1 MANAV
6 NAVLDALQAI
16 ATWLDPEHHQG
27 LWLMLTALVLMAAA
41 IAAGFQ
47 VFEARRLRRA
57 QIRPF
62 VVMEFHLPYSS
73 FIYLRFSNLGTT
85 MARNV
90 RFTFDR
96 PLASNIANMK
106 VMDLQILK
114 SGIESLPPGRVI
126 DTFFDNFIGRDE
138 KDDRYVVTITYRGDG
153 YRKPFKERM
162 DLDLGL
168 YRNTSPIR
176 LKGLHEMHAELAT
189 IAKALEHFKASGG
202 DGLLALSPE
211 DLAERDTA
219 WRAQFSLA
227 QRDVAPAAP
236 EPRRAK
242 RAKRSRRPAA
252 REDEPATPD

>member
-1 MANAV
+1 
-6 NAVLDALQAI
+6 
-16 ATWLDPEHHQG
+16 
-27 LWLMLTALVLMAAA
+27 MLTALVLLIAA
-41 IAAGFQ
+41 IAAGLQ
-47 VFEARRLRRA
+47 LSEARRLRRA
-57 QIRPF
+57 QVRPF

-73 FIYLRFSNLGTT
+73 FIYLRFSNLGAT

-96 PLASNIANMK
+96 PLASNVPNVK

-138 KDDRYVVTITYRGDG
+138 KEDRYVVTITYRGDG

-202 DGLLALSPE
+202 DGLLAVSPE
-211 DLAERDTA
+211 DLAEREAA
-219 WRAQFSLA
+219 WRAHFSAPA
-227 QRDVAPAAP
+227 QTDAAPAAP
-236 EPRRAK
+236 EPK
-242 RAKRSRRPAA
+242 RSKRSRRHAA
-252 REDEPATPD
+252 RKVEPAPPDPGVT